1 MADHYTVSAKYYDE
15 AYSSLQDLN
24 DLPFYLEMAR
34 RIGGP
39 ALERS
44 CGTGRVLLPI
54 AEEGIAIDGGDSR
67 PALLTRLQRK
77 LAQQSQGI
85 RELVSIS
92 PGDLRSYRSER
103 KYPLVIIPFRP
114 LQHMHGVEDQVTALK
129 TAAFHLASGGVLAFD
144 VFYPRFESLFSGVG
158 EEVLELQWTIKNSH
172 TNICR
177 YLRKETVDKIAQNFT
192 ATFIY
197 QPTRMESWLAKKP
210 HRSRC
215 RGTHIRTYVRFFCWR
230 DWKSSRNMVR
240 PTRHRSITRPPKCFL
255 SCGGTDS
262 DR

>member
-1 MADHYTVSAKYYDE
+1 MKPIPRSRTE
-15 AYSSLQDLN
+15 TN
-24 DLPFYLEMAR
+24 LPFYLEMAC

-39 ALERS
+39 ALELG

-54 AEEGIAIDGGDSR
+54 AEEGIAIDGVDSS
-67 PALLTRLQRK
+67 PAMLTQLQRK

-114 LQHMHGVEDQVTALK
+114 LQHMHSVEDQVTALK
-129 TAAFHLASGGVLAFD
+129 TAAFRLASDGVLALD
-144 VFYPRFESLFSGVG
+144 VFYPRFESLFSG

-197 QPTRMESWLAKKP
+197 
-210 HRSRC
+210 
-215 RGTHIRTYVRFFCWR
+215 RTYQDGELVSEKTAPLKMSWYTYPHLCSLFLLAGLKIVEKHGSANRR
-230 DWKSSRNMVR
+230 
-240 PTRHRSITRPPKCFL
+240 RSITRPQKCSL